1 MQLFQNLFTKL
12 KSLFS
17 VAGILE
23 VDSIM
28 LQYKAV
34 GTIRDILGGTSCSE
48 TFALAGHEWSVNISI
63 L

>member
-48 TFALAGHEWSVNISI
+48 TFALAGRE
-63 L
+63 